1 MSQTVQ
7 SLSPAAFKAVIA
19 DKSVQLVDVRTAQEY
34 AQGTIEHALLM
45 DVSSVDFE
53 QEIEKLDSSSP
64 VAVFCHSGVRSL
76 MPPRYWRREDFRHLQ
91 PDRQDHQL
99 AIALSYLWIALS
111 MASNPAS
118 KRSPKPWDGR
128 GSYWPHHTPYL
139 SFR

>member
-53 QEIEKLDSSSP
+53 HEIEKLDSSSP

-76 MPPRYWRREDFRHLQ
+76 YAATV
-91 PDRQDHQL
+91 L
-99 AIALSYLWIALS
+99 AERGF
-111 MASNPAS
+111 PAIYNLTGGIIN
-118 KRSPKPWDGR
+118 WQ
-128 GSYWPHHTPYL
+128 
-139 SFR
+139 